1 MNTVD
6 IPDFGTFNIDH
17 LVCDF
22 NGTLAVDGE
31 LLPGVAEALNALAES
46 MQVHVVT
53 ADTFGSAQRALKGI
67 DCRIHLLRKDDQRH
81 AKLAY
86 LFVLG
91 PQRTICIG
99 NGRNDEDMV
108 RAAAVGIA
116 VINAEG
122 ASGET
127 LAAADV
133 VCNSIGD
140 ALALL
145 TRPKRLLAT
154 LRA

>member
-1 MNTVD
+1 MNAVD
-6 IPDFGTFNIDH
+6 IPDFGAFAIEH

-22 NGTLAVDGE
+22 NGTLAVDGA
-31 LLPGVAEALNALAES
+31 LLPGVADALNALAHK

-53 ADTFGSAQRALKGI
+53 ADTFGSARRALEGV
-67 DCRIHLLRKDDQRH
+67 DCRIHLLRPDEQRH

-91 PQRTICIG
+91 PQRSICIG
-99 NGRNDEDMV
+99 NGRNDVDML

-122 ASGET
+122 AAGET
-127 LAAADV
+127 LVAADV
-133 VCNSIGD
+133 VCNSIAD
-140 ALALL
+140 ALDLL
-145 TRPKRLLAT
+145 DHPKRLLAT

>member
-1 MNTVD
+1 MNAVD
-6 IPDFGTFNIDH
+6 IPDFGAYEIDH

-22 NGTLAVDGE
+22 NGTLAVDGV
-31 LLPGVAEALNALAES
+31 LLPGVAEALSALARTVE
-46 MQVHVVT
+46 VHVVT
-53 ADTFGSAQRALKGI
+53 ADTFGTAQRALEGV
-67 DCRIHLLRKDDQRH
+67 DCRIHLLRRDDQRH

-91 PQRTICIG
+91 PQRSICIG
-99 NGRNDEDMV
+99 NGRNDVDML

-122 ASGET
+122 AAGET
-127 LAAADV
+127 VAAADI

-145 TRPKRLLAT
+145 HEPKRLLAT

>member
-1 MNTVD
+1 MIAID
-6 IPDFGTFNIDH
+6 IPGFGKFEIRH
-17 LVCDF
+17 LVCDL
-22 NGTLAVDGE
+22 NGTLAENGALISGVQAE
-31 LLPGVAEALNALAES
+31 LNTLARS
-46 MQVHVVT
+46 VQLHVVT
-53 ADTFGSAQRALKGI
+53 ANTFGTAGRELEGI
-67 DCRIHLLRKDDQRH
+67 DCRIHTIRPEDQRH

-86 LFVLG
+86 VYLLG
-91 PQRTICIG
+91 PRYTICIG
-99 NGRNDEDMV
+99 NGRNDIDML

-122 ASGET
+122 AAGEA

-133 VCNSIGD
+133 VCRNIGE

-145 TRPKRLLAT
+145 REPTRLVAT